1 MILKRIIDNCKY
13 FQLQG
18 ELLEINPCNS
28 ICDVPQRTCKH
39 VCSILSV
46 KRPCDIENHYKL
58 NKEDKNNE
66 RFN

>member
-1 MILKRIIDNCKY
+1 MILKRVIELCKDA
-13 FQLQG
+13 QLE
-18 ELLEINPCNS
+18 ELVNENPCAHCGVS
-28 ICDVPQRTCKH
+28 HSKCKH